1 MIIFTAF
8 LDFLQSLSSVS
19 FSAAVLNL
27 TLEFNNKF
35 CAYVSFQLDISTIWS
50 TRAFTNCKPRLVEFL
65 KSISSGKPFPLS
77 AKTSVKCSHVLDLDR
92 ELLRYGLLEEEISF
106 ETLFPFSSLSP
117 SLKSEM

>member
-35 CAYVSFQLDISTIWS
+35 CAYVSFQLDISYY
-50 TRAFTNCKPRLVEFL
+50 LVNE
-65 KSISSGKPFPLS
+65 SIYKLQTQ
-77 AKTSVKCSHVLDLDR
+77 TS
-92 ELLRYGLLEEEISF
+92 
-106 ETLFPFSSLSP
+106 
-117 SLKSEM
+117 